1 MEDSEYY
8 SLFKLASLFL
18 SSPGLFPGGS
28 PAEEGPFPG
37 PRGQSSPSAT
47 MPPDSSRARVAT
59 SVTFA
64 ATKAPTL
71 RKPA

>member
-1 MEDSEYY
+1 MEEYY
-8 SLFKLASLFL
+8 VLLASLIFIEPRAY
-18 SSPGLFPGGS
+18 SRAAPPRRKARSRARGS
-28 PAEEGPFPG
+28 IVAVGDDAA
-37 PRGQSSPSAT
+37 RLL
-47 MPPDSSRARVAT
+47 RARVAT

>member
-1 MEDSEYY
+1 MEEYY
-8 SLFKLASLFL
+8 VLVLASLIL
-18 SSPGLFPGGS
+18 SSPGLIPGRLPRGGR
-28 PAEEGPFPG
+28 PIPG
-37 PRGQSSPSAT
+37 PAGQSSPSAT

>member
-1 MEDSEYY
+1 MEEYY
-8 SLFKLASLFL
+8 VLLASLIL
-18 SSPGLFPGGS
+18 SSPGLIPGQLPRGGR
-28 PAEEGPFPG
+28 PVPG
-37 PRGQSSPSAT
+37 PAGSIVAIG
-47 MPPDSSRARVAT
+47 DDAARVAT

>member
-1 MEDSEYY
+1 VP
-8 SLFKLASLFL
+8 LLK
-18 SSPGLFPGGS
+18 
-28 PAEEGPFPG
+28 
-37 PRGQSSPSAT
+37 
-47 MPPDSSRARVAT
+47 ARVAT

>member
-1 MEDSEYY
+1 MEEYY
-8 SLFKLASLFL
+8 VLLASLL
-18 SSPGLFPGGS
+18 YIEPRAYFPGGS

-37 PRGQSSPSAT
+37 PQGQSSPSAT